1 MRGLPLFLLLLA
13 TLAGA
18 VEADETAALDIVL
31 NPNAYS
37 NRFLTVRGTMANLRP
52 ETTAGIPVP
61 TGMIFDLVA
70 GPAFLVVRS
79 VVPPPCQTGSPV
91 VVEGRFVPTAIIG
104 QQLYTN
110 LIEATLVTCRRRY
123 DRRDGGG
130 AAGREAERHPEG

>member
-1 MRGLPLFLLLLA
+1 MRSFPFFLLLLGA
-13 TLAGA
+13 LAGA
-18 VEADETAALDIVL
+18 AAADETTALDIVR

-37 NRFLTVRGTMANLRP
+37 NRFLTVRGTMTNLRQ

-79 VVPPPCQTGSPV
+79 VVPPPCQMGSSV
-91 VVEGRFVPTAIIG
+91 VVEGRFVPTATIR

-110 LIEATLVTCRRRY
+110 LIEATLVTCR
-123 DRRDGGG
+123 
-130 AAGREAERHPEG
+130 